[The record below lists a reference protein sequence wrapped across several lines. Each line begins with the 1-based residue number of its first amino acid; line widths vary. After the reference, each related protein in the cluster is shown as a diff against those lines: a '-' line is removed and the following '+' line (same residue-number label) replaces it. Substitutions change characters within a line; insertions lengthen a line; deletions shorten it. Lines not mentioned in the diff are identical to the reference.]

1 MQEGDFSI
9 ELRSILARKS
19 TDGDEGIRASVLMKN
34 SQVSVSGSADEE
46 SQRSDGER
54 KKGWLEFLFGPLHG
68 FTTITA

>member
-19 TDGDEGIRASVLMKN
+19 TADDDERRASVLMRK
-34 SQVSVSGSADEE
+34 SQASITGSMDGET
-46 SQRSDGER
+46 QQPQGER
-54 KKGWLEFLFGPLHG
+54 KKGWLEFLFGPLYG